1 MTERELFVAAHQ
13 EPDPAARQALLD
25 RACAGDSALRDR
37 VEALLKKATEAGAFL
52 EDPPACPPTKW

>member
-25 RACAGDSALRDR
+25 RACAGDPNLRER
-37 VEALLKKATEAGAFL
+37 VEVLLKKATEAGGFL
-52 EDPPACPPTKW
+52 EDPPARRPPNR